1 MWTVIFSNNLFKVVT
16 KSLCTRIMFYN
27 MNNFSS
33 FEISNIK
40 YEGEIAKI
48 LRMHSL
54 QTFKGGIEHVIFI
67 HLLSFGTILCPSGP
81 HGAFEQSWLV
91 TCQLK
96 NFQSSHNC
104 HGAVWIIKCWQGFYL
119 KSERNLPSNMTSG
132 LDCPRSQFDS
142 YLRNWDWCGG
152 YLGDGKI

>member
-1 MWTVIFSNNLFKVVT
+1 MFLTSDNIQRAHCLKTSKRTNASDAHIAGGVSAFISKQTMKLNSENCQKRQVSIMNVNFSNNLFKVVT

-67 HLLSFGTILCPSGP
+67 HLLRIGTILCPSGT
-81 HGAFEQSWLV
+81 HGAFEQSV
-91 TCQLK
+91 KT
-96 NFQSSHNC
+96 FQPFHKC
-104 HGAVWIIKCWQGFYL
+104 HRAV
-119 KSERNLPSNMTSG
+119 
-132 LDCPRSQFDS
+132 
-142 YLRNWDWCGG
+142 
-152 YLGDGKI
+152 